1 MRERCESST
10 ERKFFG
16 QGKSDPETRQTS
28 PNERRALGQ
37 PKPSVTNKVTTMS
50 RKEQFV
56 AVIQQLRENV
66 PDITG
71 IMIASVDGLAIA
83 TDFPEEEA
91 ARVAAMGASALGLG
105 NRITKTTELGDMVDL
120 MIEGKNELL
129 IIYMAGP
136 GAMLA
141 IRSPRR
147 ANLGLI
153 RLEGPKSAKQV
164 AELVVA

>member
-1 MRERCESST
+1 
-10 ERKFFG
+10 
-16 QGKSDPETRQTS
+16 
-28 PNERRALGQ
+28 
-37 PKPSVTNKVTTMS
+37 MS

-56 AVIQQLRENV
+56 AVIRQLRENV

-83 TDFPEEEA
+83 TDFSEEEA
-91 ARVAAMGASALGLG
+91 ARVAAMSASALGLG
-105 NRITKTTELGDMVDL
+105 SRITKTTELGDMIDM

-136 GAMLA
+136 GAILA
-141 IRSPRR
+141 LRAPRR

-153 RLEGPKSAKQV
+153 RLEGPKSAKEV
-164 AELVVA
+164 AELVTA

>member
-1 MRERCESST
+1 
-10 ERKFFG
+10 
-16 QGKSDPETRQTS
+16 
-28 PNERRALGQ
+28 
-37 PKPSVTNKVTTMS
+37 MS

-56 AVIQQLRENV
+56 TIIQELRGNV

-91 ARVAAMGASALGLG
+91 ARVAAMSASAIGLG
-105 NRITKTTELGDMVDL
+105 NRITKTTELGNMIDM
-120 MIEGKNELL
+120 MIEGNNELL

-136 GAMLA
+136 GAILA
-141 IRSPRR
+141 LRAPRR

-153 RLEGPKSAKQV
+153 RLEGPKAAKEV
-164 AELVVA
+164 ADLVVA